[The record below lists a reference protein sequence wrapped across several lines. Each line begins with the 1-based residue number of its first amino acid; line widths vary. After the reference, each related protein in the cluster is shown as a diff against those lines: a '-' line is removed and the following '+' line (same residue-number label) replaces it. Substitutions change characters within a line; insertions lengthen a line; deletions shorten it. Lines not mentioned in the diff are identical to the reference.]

1 MTSKRKN
8 SREAK
13 VVSLPSPF
21 ASILQ
26 FGPLGG
32 TKGSV
37 LRFSWL
43 SPSPV
48 ATTNMA
54 LPGRR
59 RGKPEQ
65 THGRN
70 KVSSRST

>member
-1 MTSKRKN
+1 MTLKRKN
-8 SREAK
+8 AREAK

-21 ASILQ
+21 VSILQ

-32 TKGSV
+32 TKGPV
-37 LRFSWL
+37 LRLSWL
-43 SPSPV
+43 APSPV
-48 ATTNMA
+48 AATNMA

-59 RGKPEQ
+59 RKKPEQ